1 MKSYT
6 EAFREGMEAVRSKP
20 HVEPRNPYSEF
31 KDDEEQA
38 ARGWDA
44 GAIEAGIGEIYTNGI
59 LDKEHQS

>member
-1 MKSYT
+1 
-6 EAFREGMEAVRSKP
+6 MEAVRSKP
-20 HVEPRNPYSEF
+20 HVDPRNPYSEF